1 MISPY
6 KGTFRV
12 SQEYKGNDHRGIDL
26 VGISDKRLFSTVV
39 GTVVRAGWENP
50 LVRSQG
56 FGRRVV
62 VRIGNSD
69 VFMYFGHLSEI
80 NVVKGQRVKIGQQ
93 IGVEGTTGHSTGS
106 HLHWEIRYGDV
117 KSGFRDISSYSNI
130 PNMQSREEKIS
141 SWGTELFGLSTL
153 KEGQSNFPY
162 NLYNVNAQYVAGAT
176 ADGVFGAGTKAKVM
190 AYQRAK
196 NIAVDGK
203 IGAITKAFMVSDA
216 VI

>member
-26 VGISDKRLFSTVV
+26 VGISDKRLFSPVV

-62 VRIGNSD
+62 IRIGSSNF
-69 VFMYFGHLSEI
+69 FMYFGHLSEI

-153 KEGQSNFPY
+153 KEGQNDFPY
-162 NLYNVNAQYVAGAT
+162 CLYNANAQSVVGT
-176 ADGVFGAGTKAKVM
+176 TPDGFFGAGTKAKVM
-190 AYQRAK
+190 AYQKARRLS
-196 NIAVDGK
+196 VDGK
-203 IGAITKAFMVSDA
+203 IGAITKAFMVSD
-216 VI
+216 VVL

>member
-26 VGISDKRLFSTVV
+26 VGISDKRLFSPVV

-56 FGRRVV
+56 FGRCVV
-62 VRIGNSD
+62 IRIGNSD

-130 PNMQSREEKIS
+130 PNVQSREAKAS
-141 SWGTELFGLSTL
+141 SWGIELMGISTL
-153 KEGQSNFPY
+153 RVDQSAYPY
-162 NLYNVNAQYVAGAT
+162 NLYNILLQSALNICQ
-176 ADGVFGAGTKAKVM
+176 DGIFGAGTERAVKL
-190 AYQRAK
+190 YQA
-196 NIAVDGK
+196 AHGLTADGK
-203 IGAITKAFMVSDA
+203 VGAMTKAALCAGV
-216 VI
+216 

>member
-1 MISPY
+1 MLSPY

-26 VGISDKRLFSTVV
+26 VGISDKRLFSPVV

-62 VRIGNSD
+62 IRIGSSNF
-69 VFMYFGHLSEI
+69 FMYFGHLSEI
-80 NVVKGQRVKIGQQ
+80 SVSKGQRVKIGQQ
-93 IGVEGTTGHSTGS
+93 IGIEGTTGHSTGN
-106 HLHWEIRYGDV
+106 HLHWEIRYNDV
-117 KSGFRDISSYSNI
+117 KSGFQSIAAYSNI

-141 SWGTELFGLSTL
+141 SWETELFGISTL
-153 KEGQSNFPY
+153 KEGQNDFPY
-162 NLYNVNAQYVAGAT
+162 CLYNSNAQSVVGT
-176 ADGVFGAGTKAKVM
+176 IPDGFFGAGTEARVM
-190 AYQRAK
+190 AYQKARRLS
-196 NIAVDGK
+196 VDGK
-203 IGAITKAFMVSDA
+203 IGAMTKACMVSDA